1 MRFLCLIVVGILSAA
16 NAQNTASQ
24 SFVLN
29 EAKPYVYIAF
39 DHAGNRKPLG
49 PGEST
54 RGFWS
59 KFVNNCRVPIT
70 VGTFET
76 GTGDPGIG
84 VFHDVVSYE
93 SSRVKGYPGPQA
105 ETPLKAAGDGPS
117 EPATKPPEGYYAEV
131 SSTTTIA
138 PGESILFSVPSNHL
152 SPNWYVRVRFT
163 LAVSPNRIGD
173 QPYSY
178 ADFRWEQL
186 PDSVKITTK

>member
-1 MRFLCLIVVGILSAA
+1 MTDTISEGLGNILTTMSFGSHPTHTYLLDHIAWPAATKDAAISNIIKHEYPNSSSRPFNSIRRRALMRFLCLIVVGILSAA

-93 SSRVKGYPGPQA
+93 SSRVKGYPGPKRK
-105 ETPLKAAGDGPS
+105 L
-117 EPATKPPEGYYAEV
+117 
-131 SSTTTIA
+131 
-138 PGESILFSVPSNHL
+138 H
-152 SPNWYVRVRFT
+152 
-163 LAVSPNRIGD
+163 
-173 QPYSY
+173 
-178 ADFRWEQL
+178 
-186 PDSVKITTK
+186 